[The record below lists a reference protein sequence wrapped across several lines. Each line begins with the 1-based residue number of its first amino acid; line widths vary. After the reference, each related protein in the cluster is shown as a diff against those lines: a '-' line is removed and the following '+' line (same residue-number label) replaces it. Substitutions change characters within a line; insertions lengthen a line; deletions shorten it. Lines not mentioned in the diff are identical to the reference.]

1 MLHCGEINLSQC
13 HSELVSGCQ
22 AECTVKYPLFSSE
35 GEAIQPIFNS
45 KFVNESTSS
54 QPSPQGEGES
64 SYAEGIGKKPC
75 ESLEILRLN
84 PVDLLQSNGLS
95 LRMTGLFDNS
105 DQCRHPEQSEG
116 SLTKG
121 VGVNPSPQSS
131 PKGEEVVGGLCHAEL
146 VSASLAGQLGEFPSP
161 MEEGVGEMVLPF
173 AMLAVNDIIKKCAF
187 TLAEVLITLGI
198 IGVVAAIT
206 IPSLMA
212 ATQEASLVPKVKK
225 TYSTLAQAL
234 KLASNDYDTPGDFS
248 LIFEEGKSASQITK
262 ELATYINGA
271 RYCDAGSSAK
281 GCSDLNYKIKYASLI
296 KNGDSNTAAQSSK
309 IINSP
314 RIVLMDGTVI
324 AITTQGRGCGDYE
337 ASGAILNNG
346 VNTGNMWHQIRSNC
360 GEIFFDVNGPKRP
373 NQFGVDAYGINVYQ
387 NSLGFNYWSVYGTAS
402 LRNILNNVKHPFK
415 YSKYS
420 DSQEFEW

>member
-1 MLHCGEINLSQC
+1 MFHCGEIKLSQC

-45 KFVNESTSS
+45 KVVNESTSS

-64 SYAEGIGKKPC
+64 CYAECIGKKPC

-84 PVDLLQSNGLS
+84 PVDLSQSKGLS

-116 SLTKG
+116 ALS
-121 VGVNPSPQSS
+121 
-131 PKGEEVVGGLCHAEL
+131 ERI
-146 VSASLAGQLGEFPSP
+146 GEFPSP
-161 MEEGVGEMVLPF
+161 MEEGVGERVLPF
-173 AMLAVNDIIKKCAF
+173 AMLAVHDIIKKCAF

-271 RYCDAGSSAK
+271 RYCDAGASAK

-324 AITTQGRGCGDYE
+324 AITSQGRGCGDYE

-402 LRNILNNVKHPFK
+402 LRNILNNVKHPFQ

>member
-1 MLHCGEINLSQC
+1 MFHCGEIKLSQC

-22 AECTVKYPLFSSE
+22 AGCTAKYPLFSSE

-64 SYAEGIGKKPC
+64 RYVECIGKKPC

-84 PVDLLQSNGLS
+84 PVDLLQSKGLS

-116 SLTKG
+116 FLS
-121 VGVNPSPQSS
+121 
-131 PKGEEVVGGLCHAEL
+131 ERI
-146 VSASLAGQLGEFPSP
+146 GEFPSP
-161 MEEGVGEMVLPF
+161 MEEGLGERVLPF

-271 RYCDAGSSAK
+271 RYCDAGSNAK

-296 KNGDSNTAAQSSK
+296 KNGNSNTAAQSSQ

-387 NSLGFNYWSVYGTAS
+387 NSLGFNYWSAFGTNS
-402 LRNILNNVKHPFK
+402 LQNILNNVKHPFQ

>member
-1 MLHCGEINLSQC
+1 MFHCGEIKLSQC

-35 GEAIQPIFNS
+35 GEVIQPIFNS

-54 QPSPQGEGES
+54 QPSPQGES
-64 SYAEGIGKKPC
+64 SYVECIGKNPC

-84 PVDLLQSNGLS
+84 PVDLLQSKGLS

-105 DQCRHPEQSEG
+105 NQCRHPEQSERFL
-116 SLTKG
+116 S
-121 VGVNPSPQSS
+121 
-131 PKGEEVVGGLCHAEL
+131 ERI
-146 VSASLAGQLGEFPSP
+146 GEFPSP
-161 MEEGVGEMVLPF
+161 MEEGVGERVLSF
-173 AMLAVNDIIKKCAF
+173 ATLAVHGIIKKCAF

-296 KNGDSNTAAQSSK
+296 KNGSSNTAAQSSQ

-324 AITTQGRGCGDYE
+324 AITSQGRGCGDYE

-387 NSLGFNYWSVYGTAS
+387 NSLGFNYWSAFGTNS
-402 LRNILNNVKHPFK
+402 LRNILNNVKHPFQ

>member
-1 MLHCGEINLSQC
+1 MFHCGEIKLSQC

-22 AECTVKYPLFSSE
+22 AGCTAKYPLL
-35 GEAIQPIFNS
+35 EARDKVKCLTEQVRNIPVIA
-45 KFVNESTSS
+45 NE
-54 QPSPQGEGES
+54 
-64 SYAEGIGKKPC
+64 
-75 ESLEILRLN
+75 ESL
-84 PVDLLQSNGLS
+84 
-95 LRMTGLFDNS
+95 
-105 DQCRHPEQSEG
+105 SER
-116 SLTKG
+116 
-121 VGVNPSPQSS
+121 
-131 PKGEEVVGGLCHAEL
+131 
-146 VSASLAGQLGEFPSP
+146 LGEFPSP
-161 MEEGVGEMVLPF
+161 MEEERVLPF
-173 AMLAVNDIIKKCAF
+173 AMLAVHGIIKKCAF

-296 KNGDSNTAAQSSK
+296 KNGDLNTALQSSQ

-324 AITTQGRGCGDYE
+324 AITSQGHGCGDYE

-387 NSLGFNYWSVYGTAS
+387 NSLGFNYWSVYGTNS
-402 LRNILNNVKHPFK
+402 LRNILNNVKHPFQ

>member
-1 MLHCGEINLSQC
+1 MFHCGEINLSQC
-13 HSELVSGCQ
+13 HSELFSGCQ
-22 AECTVKYPLFSSE
+22 AGYTAKYPLFSSE

-64 SYAEGIGKKPC
+64 RYAECMGKKPC
-75 ESLEILRLN
+75 ESSEILRLN
-84 PVDLLQSNGLS
+84 LVDLLQSKGLS
-95 LRMTGLFDNS
+95 LRMMGLFDNS
-105 DQCRHPEQSEG
+105 DECRHPEQSERFL
-116 SLTKG
+116 S
-121 VGVNPSPQSS
+121 
-131 PKGEEVVGGLCHAEL
+131 ERI
-146 VSASLAGQLGEFPSP
+146 GEFPSP
-161 MEEGVGEMVLPF
+161 MEEGVGERVLPF

-296 KNGDSNTAAQSSK
+296 KNGDSNTAAQSDR
-309 IINSP
+309 IVNAP
-314 RIVLMDGTVI
+314 RIILMDGTVI
-324 AITTQGRGCGDYE
+324 AITSQGHGCGDYE

>member
-1 MLHCGEINLSQC
+1 MFHCGEIQLSQC

-22 AECTVKYPLFSSE
+22 AGCTAKYPLLEARDKVRCLTEQVRNIPLFSSE

-64 SYAEGIGKKPC
+64 RYVECIGKKPC

-84 PVDLLQSNGLS
+84 SVDLLQSKGLS

-105 DQCRHPEQSEG
+105 NQCRHPEQSEG
-116 SLTKG
+116 ALS
-121 VGVNPSPQSS
+121 
-131 PKGEEVVGGLCHAEL
+131 ERI
-146 VSASLAGQLGEFPSP
+146 GEFPSP
-161 MEEGVGEMVLPF
+161 REEGLGERVLPF

-248 LIFEEGKSASQITK
+248 LIFEEGKSATQITK

-271 RYCDAGSSAK
+271 RYCDAGSNAK

-296 KNGDSNTAAQSSK
+296 KNGDSNTAAQSSQ

-324 AITTQGRGCGDYE
+324 AITSQGRGCGDYE

-387 NSLGFNYWSVYGTAS
+387 NSLGFNYWSVFGTNS
-402 LRNILNNVKHPFK
+402 LRNILNNVKHPFQ

>member
-1 MLHCGEINLSQC
+1 MFHCGEIKLSQC

-22 AECTVKYPLFSSE
+22 AGCTAKYPLFSSE

-64 SYAEGIGKKPC
+64 SYVECIGKKPC

-84 PVDLLQSNGLS
+84 PVDLLQSKGLS

-105 DQCRHPEQSEG
+105 NQCRHPEQSERFL
-116 SLTKG
+116 S
-121 VGVNPSPQSS
+121 
-131 PKGEEVVGGLCHAEL
+131 ERI
-146 VSASLAGQLGEFPSP
+146 GEFPSP
-161 MEEGVGEMVLPF
+161 MEEGVGERVLSF
-173 AMLAVNDIIKKCAF
+173 ATLAVHGIIKKCAF

-296 KNGDSNTAAQSSK
+296 KNGNSNTAAQSSQ

-324 AITTQGRGCGDYE
+324 AITSQGRGCGDYE

-387 NSLGFNYWSVYGTAS
+387 NSLGFNYWSAFGTNS
-402 LRNILNNVKHPFK
+402 LRNILNNVKHPFQ

>member
-1 MLHCGEINLSQC
+1 MFHCGEIKLSQC

-22 AECTVKYPLFSSE
+22 AGCTVKYPLFSSE

-64 SYAEGIGKKPC
+64 RYAECIGKKPC
-75 ESLEILRLN
+75 ESSEILRLN
-84 PVDLLQSNGLS
+84 LVDLLQSKGLS

-105 DQCRHPEQSEG
+105 DRCCHPEQSEG
-116 SLTKG
+116 FLS
-121 VGVNPSPQSS
+121 
-131 PKGEEVVGGLCHAEL
+131 ERI
-146 VSASLAGQLGEFPSP
+146 GEFPSP
-161 MEEGVGEMVLPF
+161 REEGLGERVLPF
-173 AMLAVNDIIKKCAF
+173 ATLAVHGIIKKCAF

-271 RYCDAGSSAK
+271 RYCDAGSNAK

-296 KNGDSNTAAQSSK
+296 KNGNSNTAAQSSQ

-324 AITTQGRGCGDYE
+324 AITSQGRGCGDYE

-387 NSLGFNYWSVYGTAS
+387 NSLGFNYWSAFGTNS
-402 LRNILNNVKHPFK
+402 LRNILNNVKHPFQ

>member
-1 MLHCGEINLSQC
+1 MFHCGEIKLSQC

-22 AECTVKYPLFSSE
+22 AGCTAKYPLLEARDKVRCLTEQVRNIPLFSSE

-64 SYAEGIGKKPC
+64 RYVECIGKKPC

-84 PVDLLQSNGLS
+84 SVDLLQSKGLS

-105 DQCRHPEQSEG
+105 NQCRHPEQSEG
-116 SLTKG
+116 ALS
-121 VGVNPSPQSS
+121 
-131 PKGEEVVGGLCHAEL
+131 ERI
-146 VSASLAGQLGEFPSP
+146 GEFPSP
-161 MEEGVGEMVLPF
+161 REEGLGERVLPF

-296 KNGDSNTAAQSSK
+296 KNGDSNTAAQSSR

-324 AITTQGRGCGDYE
+324 AITSQGRGCGDYE

-387 NSLGFNYWSVYGTAS
+387 NSLGFNYWSAFGTNS
-402 LRNILNNVKHPFK
+402 LRNILNNVKHPFQ

>member
-1 MLHCGEINLSQC
+1 MFHCGKIKLSQC
-13 HSELVSGCQ
+13 HSELFSGCQ

-54 QPSPQGEGES
+54 QPSPQGEGAS
-64 SYAEGIGKKPC
+64 SYAECIGKKPC
-75 ESLEILRLN
+75 ESLEIHRLN
-84 PVDLLQSNGLS
+84 PVDLLQSKGLS

-105 DQCRHPEQSEG
+105 NQCRHPEQSEG
-116 SLTKG
+116 ALS
-121 VGVNPSPQSS
+121 
-131 PKGEEVVGGLCHAEL
+131 ERI
-146 VSASLAGQLGEFPSP
+146 GEFPSP
-161 MEEGVGEMVLPF
+161 REEGLGERVLPF

-296 KNGDSNTAAQSSK
+296 KNGNSNTAAQSSQ

-324 AITTQGRGCGDYE
+324 AITSQGRGCGDYE

-387 NSLGFNYWSVYGTAS
+387 NSLGFNYWSVFGTNS
-402 LRNILNNVKHPFK
+402 LRNILNNVKHPFQ

>member
-1 MLHCGEINLSQC
+1 MFHCGEIKLSQC

-64 SYAEGIGKKPC
+64 SYVECIGKKPC

-84 PVDLLQSNGLS
+84 PVDLLQSKGLS

-116 SLTKG
+116 SL
-121 VGVNPSPQSS
+121 S
-131 PKGEEVVGGLCHAEL
+131 ERI
-146 VSASLAGQLGEFPSP
+146 GEFPSP
-161 MEEGVGEMVLPF
+161 MEEGVGERVLPF

-271 RYCDAGSSAK
+271 RYCDAGSNAK

-296 KNGDSNTAAQSSK
+296 KNGDSNTAAQSSQ

-387 NSLGFNYWSVYGTAS
+387 NSLGFNYWSVYGTNS
-402 LRNILNNVKHPFK
+402 LRNILNNVKHPFQ

>member
-1 MLHCGEINLSQC
+1 MRCLTEQVRNI
-13 HSELVSGCQ
+13 
-22 AECTVKYPLFSSE
+22 PLFSSE

-64 SYAEGIGKKPC
+64 RYVECIGKKPC

-84 PVDLLQSNGLS
+84 SVDLLQSKGLS

-105 DQCRHPEQSEG
+105 NQCRHPEQSEG
-116 SLTKG
+116 ALS
-121 VGVNPSPQSS
+121 
-131 PKGEEVVGGLCHAEL
+131 ERI
-146 VSASLAGQLGEFPSP
+146 GEFPSP
-161 MEEGVGEMVLPF
+161 REEGLGERVLPF

-248 LIFEEGKSASQITK
+248 LIFEEGKSATQITK

-271 RYCDAGSSAK
+271 RYCDAGSNAK

-296 KNGDSNTAAQSSK
+296 KNGDSNTAAQSSQ

-324 AITTQGRGCGDYE
+324 AITSQGRGCGDYE

-387 NSLGFNYWSVYGTAS
+387 NSLGFNYWSVFGTNS
-402 LRNILNNVKHPFK
+402 LRNILNNVKHPFQ

>member
-1 MLHCGEINLSQC
+1 MFHCGEIKLSQC

-22 AECTVKYPLFSSE
+22 AGCTAKYPLFSSE

-64 SYAEGIGKKPC
+64 SYAECIGKKPC

-84 PVDLLQSNGLS
+84 PVDLSQSKGLS

-116 SLTKG
+116 FLS
-121 VGVNPSPQSS
+121 
-131 PKGEEVVGGLCHAEL
+131 ERI
-146 VSASLAGQLGEFPSP
+146 GEFPSP
-161 MEEGVGEMVLPF
+161 REEGLGERVLPF

-296 KNGDSNTAAQSSK
+296 KNGNSNTAAQSSQ

-387 NSLGFNYWSVYGTAS
+387 NSLGFNYWSVFGTNS
-402 LRNILNNVKHPFK
+402 LRNILNNVKHPFQ

>member
-1 MLHCGEINLSQC
+1 MFHCGEIKLSQC

-22 AECTVKYPLFSSE
+22 AGCTAKYPLL
-35 GEAIQPIFNS
+35 EARDRVKCLTEQVRNIPVIA
-45 KFVNESTSS
+45 NE
-54 QPSPQGEGES
+54 
-64 SYAEGIGKKPC
+64 
-75 ESLEILRLN
+75 ESL
-84 PVDLLQSNGLS
+84 
-95 LRMTGLFDNS
+95 
-105 DQCRHPEQSEG
+105 SERI
-116 SLTKG
+116 
-121 VGVNPSPQSS
+121 
-131 PKGEEVVGGLCHAEL
+131 
-146 VSASLAGQLGEFPSP
+146 GEFPSP
-161 MEEGVGEMVLPF
+161 REEGLGERVLPF

-296 KNGDSNTAAQSSK
+296 KNGDSNTAMQSSQ

-324 AITTQGRGCGDYE
+324 AITSQGRGCGDYE
-337 ASGAILNNG
+337 ASGVLLNNG
-346 VNTGNMWHQIRSNC
+346 VDTGNKWHQIRSNC

-373 NQFGVDAYGINVYQ
+373 NQFGVDSYGINVYQ
-387 NSLGFNYWSVYGTAS
+387 NSLGFSYWSAYGTNS
-402 LRNILNNVKHPFK
+402 LRNILNNVKHPFQ

>member
-1 MLHCGEINLSQC
+1 MLKLNHRLKIGGGGNLLKALITDVFAGGNRLFHCGEIKLSQC

-22 AECTVKYPLFSSE
+22 AGCTAKYPLLE
-35 GEAIQPIFNS
+35 ERDKVRCLTEQVRNIPVIA
-45 KFVNESTSS
+45 NE
-54 QPSPQGEGES
+54 
-64 SYAEGIGKKPC
+64 
-75 ESLEILRLN
+75 ESL
-84 PVDLLQSNGLS
+84 
-95 LRMTGLFDNS
+95 
-105 DQCRHPEQSEG
+105 SERI
-116 SLTKG
+116 
-121 VGVNPSPQSS
+121 
-131 PKGEEVVGGLCHAEL
+131 
-146 VSASLAGQLGEFPSP
+146 GEFPSP
-161 MEEGVGEMVLPF
+161 MEEGLGERVLPF

-248 LIFEEGKSASQITK
+248 LIFEEGKSATQITK

-296 KNGDSNTAAQSSK
+296 KNGDSNTALQSSQ

-324 AITTQGRGCGDYE
+324 AITSQGRGCGDYE
-337 ASGAILNNG
+337 ASGDILNNG
-346 VNTGNMWHQIRSNC
+346 VNTGNKWHQIRSNC

-373 NQFGVDAYGINVYQ
+373 NQFGVDSYGINVYQ
-387 NSLGFNYWSVYGTAS
+387 NSLGFNYWSAYGTNS
-402 LRNILNNVKHPFK
+402 LRNILNNVKHPFQ

>member
-1 MLHCGEINLSQC
+1 MFHCGEINLSQC
-13 HSELVSGCQ
+13 HSELFSGCQ
-22 AECTVKYPLFSSE
+22 AGCTAKYPLLEARDKVRCLTEQVRNIPLSLSE

-45 KFVNESTSS
+45 KFVNDSTSS
-54 QPSPQGEGES
+54 QPSPQGEGECR
-64 SYAEGIGKKPC
+64 YVECIGKKPC

-84 PVDLLQSNGLS
+84 SVDLSQSKGLS

-116 SLTKG
+116 ALS
-121 VGVNPSPQSS
+121 
-131 PKGEEVVGGLCHAEL
+131 ERI
-146 VSASLAGQLGEFPSP
+146 GEFPSP
-161 MEEGVGEMVLPF
+161 MEEGVGERVLPF
-173 AMLAVNDIIKKCAF
+173 AMLAVHGIIKKCAF

-271 RYCDAGSSAK
+271 RYCDAGSNAK

-324 AITTQGRGCGDYE
+324 AITSQGHGCGDYE

-387 NSLGFNYWSVYGTAS
+387 NSLGFNYWSAYGTNS
-402 LRNILNNVKHPFK
+402 LRNILNNVKHPFQ

>member
-1 MLHCGEINLSQC
+1 MFHCGEIKLSQC

-22 AECTVKYPLFSSE
+22 AGCTAKYPLFSSE

-64 SYAEGIGKKPC
+64 SYAECIGKKPC

-84 PVDLLQSNGLS
+84 PVDLSQSKGLS

-116 SLTKG
+116 FLS
-121 VGVNPSPQSS
+121 
-131 PKGEEVVGGLCHAEL
+131 ERI
-146 VSASLAGQLGEFPSP
+146 GEFPSP
-161 MEEGVGEMVLPF
+161 REEGLGERVLPF

-248 LIFEEGKSASQITK
+248 LIFEEGKSATQITK

-271 RYCDAGSSAK
+271 RYCDAGSNAK

-296 KNGDSNTAAQSSK
+296 KNGDSNTAAQSSQ

-324 AITTQGRGCGDYE
+324 AITSQGRGCGDYE

-387 NSLGFNYWSVYGTAS
+387 NSLGFNYWSVFGTNS
-402 LRNILNNVKHPFK
+402 LRNILNNVKHPFQ

>member
-1 MLHCGEINLSQC
+1 MFHCGEINLSQC
-13 HSELVSGCQ
+13 HSELFSGCQ
-22 AECTVKYPLFSSE
+22 AGCTAKYPLLEARDKVRCLTEQVRNIPLSLSE

-64 SYAEGIGKKPC
+64 RYVECIGKKPC

-84 PVDLLQSNGLS
+84 SVDLSQSKGLS

-105 DQCRHPEQSEG
+105 NQCRHLEQSERFL
-116 SLTKG
+116 S
-121 VGVNPSPQSS
+121 
-131 PKGEEVVGGLCHAEL
+131 ERI
-146 VSASLAGQLGEFPSP
+146 GEFPSP
-161 MEEGVGEMVLPF
+161 MEEGVGERVLPF

-271 RYCDAGSSAK
+271 RYCDAGSNAK

-296 KNGDSNTAAQSSK
+296 KNGDSNTAAQSSQ

-324 AITTQGRGCGDYE
+324 AITSQGHGCGDYE

-387 NSLGFNYWSVYGTAS
+387 NSLGFNYWSAFGTNS
-402 LRNILNNVKHPFK
+402 LRNILNNVKHPFQ

>member
-1 MLHCGEINLSQC
+1 MFHCGEIKLSQC

-54 QPSPQGEGES
+54 QPSPQGEGAS
-64 SYAEGIGKKPC
+64 SYAECIGKKPC

-84 PVDLLQSNGLS
+84 PVDLSQSKGLS

-105 DQCRHPEQSEG
+105 DQCRHPEQS
-116 SLTKG
+116 
-121 VGVNPSPQSS
+121 
-131 PKGEEVVGGLCHAEL
+131 GGALSERI
-146 VSASLAGQLGEFPSP
+146 GEFPSP
-161 MEEGVGEMVLPF
+161 MEEGVGERVLPF
-173 AMLAVNDIIKKCAF
+173 AMLAIHGIIKKCAF

-296 KNGDSNTAAQSSK
+296 KNGNSNTAAQSSQ

-387 NSLGFNYWSVYGTAS
+387 NSLGFNYWSVYGTNS
-402 LRNILNNVKHPFK
+402 LRNILNNVKHPFQ

>member
-1 MLHCGEINLSQC
+1 MFHCGEIKLSQC

-22 AECTVKYPLFSSE
+22 AECTVKYPLLEARDKVRCLTAQVRNIPLFSSE

-64 SYAEGIGKKPC
+64 RYVECIGKKPC

-84 PVDLLQSNGLS
+84 SVDLSQSKGLS

-105 DQCRHPEQSEG
+105 NQCRHPKQSEG
-116 SLTKG
+116 FLS
-121 VGVNPSPQSS
+121 
-131 PKGEEVVGGLCHAEL
+131 ERI
-146 VSASLAGQLGEFPSP
+146 GEFPSP
-161 MEEGVGEMVLPF
+161 REEGLGERVLPF
-173 AMLAVNDIIKKCAF
+173 AMLAVDDIIKKCAF

-296 KNGDSNTAAQSSK
+296 KNGNSNTAAQSSQ

-324 AITTQGRGCGDYE
+324 AITSQGRGCGDYE

-387 NSLGFNYWSVYGTAS
+387 NSLGFNYWSAFGTNS
-402 LRNILNNVKHPFK
+402 LRNILNNVKHPFQ

>member
-1 MLHCGEINLSQC
+1 MFHCGEIKLSQC

-64 SYAEGIGKKPC
+64 RYAECIGKKPC

-84 PVDLLQSNGLS
+84 PVDLLQSKGLS

-105 DQCRHPEQSEG
+105 NQCRHPEQSERFL
-116 SLTKG
+116 S
-121 VGVNPSPQSS
+121 
-131 PKGEEVVGGLCHAEL
+131 ERI
-146 VSASLAGQLGEFPSP
+146 GEFPSP
-161 MEEGVGEMVLPF
+161 MEEGLGERVLPF
-173 AMLAVNDIIKKCAF
+173 AMLAVDDIIKKCAF

-296 KNGDSNTAAQSSK
+296 KNGNSNTAAQSSQ

-324 AITTQGRGCGDYE
+324 AITSQGRGCGDYE

-387 NSLGFNYWSVYGTAS
+387 NSLGFNYWSAFGTNS
-402 LRNILNNVKHPFK
+402 LRNILNNVKHPFQ

>member
-1 MLHCGEINLSQC
+1 MFHCGEIKLSQC

-22 AECTVKYPLFSSE
+22 AGCTAKYPLIEARDKVKCLTEQVRNIPVIASE
-35 GEAIQPIFNS
+35 
-45 KFVNESTSS
+45 
-54 QPSPQGEGES
+54 
-64 SYAEGIGKKPC
+64 
-75 ESLEILRLN
+75 ESL
-84 PVDLLQSNGLS
+84 
-95 LRMTGLFDNS
+95 
-105 DQCRHPEQSEG
+105 SERI
-116 SLTKG
+116 
-121 VGVNPSPQSS
+121 
-131 PKGEEVVGGLCHAEL
+131 
-146 VSASLAGQLGEFPSP
+146 GEFPSP
-161 MEEGVGEMVLPF
+161 REEGLGERVLPF

-262 ELATYINGA
+262 ELATYMNGA

-296 KNGDSNTAAQSSK
+296 KNGDSNTAAQSSR

-314 RIVLMDGTVI
+314 RIVLLDGTVI
-324 AITTQGRGCGDYE
+324 AITSQGHGCGDYE

-387 NSLGFNYWSVYGTAS
+387 NSLGFNYWSAYGTNS
-402 LRNILNNVKHPFK
+402 LRNILNNVKHPFQ

>member
-1 MLHCGEINLSQC
+1 MFHCGEIKLSQC

-22 AECTVKYPLFSSE
+22 AGCTAKYPLLEARDKVRCLTEQVRNIPLFSSE

-64 SYAEGIGKKPC
+64 RYVECIGKKPC

-84 PVDLLQSNGLS
+84 SVDLLQSKGLS

-105 DQCRHPEQSEG
+105 NQCRHPEQSEG
-116 SLTKG
+116 ALS
-121 VGVNPSPQSS
+121 
-131 PKGEEVVGGLCHAEL
+131 ERI
-146 VSASLAGQLGEFPSP
+146 GEFPSP
-161 MEEGVGEMVLPF
+161 REEGLGERVLPF

-296 KNGDSNTAAQSSK
+296 KNGDSNTAAQSSR

-324 AITTQGRGCGDYE
+324 AITSQGRGCGDYE

-387 NSLGFNYWSVYGTAS
+387 NSLGFNYWSAYGTNS
-402 LRNILNNVKHPFK
+402 LRNILNNVKHPFQ

>member
-1 MLHCGEINLSQC
+1 MFHCGEINLSQC
-13 HSELVSGCQ
+13 HSELFLGCQ

-35 GEAIQPIFNS
+35 GEAIQPIFNL

-64 SYAEGIGKKPC
+64 GYVECIGKKPC

-84 PVDLLQSNGLS
+84 LVDLSQSKGLS

-105 DQCRHPEQSEG
+105 DQCRHPEQSERAL
-116 SLTKG
+116 S
-121 VGVNPSPQSS
+121 
-131 PKGEEVVGGLCHAEL
+131 ERI
-146 VSASLAGQLGEFPSP
+146 GEFPSP
-161 MEEGVGEMVLPF
+161 MEEGVGERVLPF

-248 LIFEEGKSASQITK
+248 LIFEEGKSATQITK

-296 KNGDSNTAAQSSK
+296 KNGNSNTAAQSSQ

-324 AITTQGRGCGDYE
+324 AITSQGHGCGDYE

-387 NSLGFNYWSVYGTAS
+387 NSLGFNYWSAYGTNS
-402 LRNILNNVKHPFK
+402 LRNILNNVKHPFQ

>member
-1 MLHCGEINLSQC
+1 MFHCGEIKLSQC

-22 AECTVKYPLFSSE
+22 AGCTAKYPLFSSE

-64 SYAEGIGKKPC
+64 SYAECIGKKPC

-84 PVDLLQSNGLS
+84 PVDLSQSKGLS

-116 SLTKG
+116 FLS
-121 VGVNPSPQSS
+121 
-131 PKGEEVVGGLCHAEL
+131 ERI
-146 VSASLAGQLGEFPSP
+146 GEFPSP
-161 MEEGVGEMVLPF
+161 REEGLGERVLPF

-324 AITTQGRGCGDYE
+324 AITSQGHGCGDYE

-387 NSLGFNYWSVYGTAS
+387 NSLGFNYWSVYGTNS
-402 LRNILNNVKHPFK
+402 LRNILNNVKHPFQ

>member
-1 MLHCGEINLSQC
+1 MFHCGEIKLSQC

-45 KFVNESTSS
+45 KVVNESTSS
-54 QPSPQGEGES
+54 QPSPQGEVES
-64 SYAEGIGKKPC
+64 RYADCIGKKPC

-84 PVDLLQSNGLS
+84 SVDLLQSKGLS

-105 DQCRHPEQSEG
+105 DRCRHPEQSEG

-131 PKGEEVVGGLCHAEL
+131 PLGEEVVGGLCHAEL

-161 MEEGVGEMVLPF
+161 REEGVGERVLPF

-225 TYSTLAQAL
+225 NIFYS
-234 KLASNDYDTPGDFS
+234 
-248 LIFEEGKSASQITK
+248 
-262 ELATYINGA
+262 
-271 RYCDAGSSAK
+271 
-281 GCSDLNYKIKYASLI
+281 
-296 KNGDSNTAAQSSK
+296 
-309 IINSP
+309 
-314 RIVLMDGTVI
+314 GTSI
-324 AITTQGRGCGDYE
+324 
-337 ASGAILNNG
+337 
-346 VNTGNMWHQIRSNC
+346 
-360 GEIFFDVNGPKRP
+360 EI
-373 NQFGVDAYGINVYQ
+373 
-387 NSLGFNYWSVYGTAS
+387 GF
-402 LRNILNNVKHPFK
+402 K
-415 YSKYS
+415 
-420 DSQEFEW
+420 

>member
-1 MLHCGEINLSQC
+1 MFHCGEIKLSQC

-22 AECTVKYPLFSSE
+22 AGCTAKYPLL
-35 GEAIQPIFNS
+35 EARDR
-45 KFVNESTSS
+45 VRCLT
-54 QPSPQGEGES
+54 
-64 SYAEGIGKKPC
+64 
-75 ESLEILRLN
+75 
-84 PVDLLQSNGLS
+84 
-95 LRMTGLFDNS
+95 
-105 DQCRHPEQSEG
+105 EQVRNIPAIASEG
-116 SLTKG
+116 SL
-121 VGVNPSPQSS
+121 S
-131 PKGEEVVGGLCHAEL
+131 ERI
-146 VSASLAGQLGEFPSP
+146 GEFPSP
-161 MEEGVGEMVLPF
+161 REDGLGEKVLPF
-173 AMLAVNDIIKKCAF
+173 ATLAVNDIIKKCAF

-296 KNGDSNTAAQSSK
+296 KNGDSNTAAQSSQ

-314 RIVLMDGTVI
+314 RIVLLDGTVI
-324 AITTQGRGCGDYE
+324 AITSQGHGCGDYE

-360 GEIFFDVNGPKRP
+360 GEIFFDVNSPKRP

-387 NSLGFNYWSVYGTAS
+387 NSLGFNYWSAYGTNS
-402 LRNILNNVKHPFK
+402 LRNILNNVKHPFQ

>member
-1 MLHCGEINLSQC
+1 MFHCGEIKLSQC

-22 AECTVKYPLFSSE
+22 AECTVKYPLFEARDKVKCLTEQVRNIPLFSSE

-64 SYAEGIGKKPC
+64 SYAECIGKKPC

-84 PVDLLQSNGLS
+84 SVDLSQSKGLS

-116 SLTKG
+116 ALS
-121 VGVNPSPQSS
+121 
-131 PKGEEVVGGLCHAEL
+131 ERI
-146 VSASLAGQLGEFPSP
+146 GEFPSP
-161 MEEGVGEMVLPF
+161 REEGVGERVLPF
-173 AMLAVNDIIKKCAF
+173 AMLAVHGIIKKCAF

-296 KNGDSNTAAQSSK
+296 KNGNSNTAAQSSQ

-324 AITTQGRGCGDYE
+324 AITSQGRGCGDYE

-387 NSLGFNYWSVYGTAS
+387 NSLGFNYWSVYGTNS
-402 LRNILNNVKHPFK
+402 LRNILNNVKHPFQ